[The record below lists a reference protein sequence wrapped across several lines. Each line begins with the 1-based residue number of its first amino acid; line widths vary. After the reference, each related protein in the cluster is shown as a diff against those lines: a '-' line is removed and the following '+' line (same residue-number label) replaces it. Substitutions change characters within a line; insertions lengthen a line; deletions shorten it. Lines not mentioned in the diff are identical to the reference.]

1 MADKIRIGIID
12 EMKITLEGIASL
24 LGPTEDIDIVVKA
37 DTYDHLP
44 ETLQAT
50 SVHVLIIVV
59 HSFNRLFA
67 DLVTRVSTGF
77 PRVKVL
83 VISVS
88 NDEEAVLR
96 TIKAG
101 AKGFL
106 ARDTSRT
113 ELIEAIY
120 TLRSGH
126 EYFSNSITVL
136 LLNKYIHKLKT
147 EDDRSDIRS
156 LSSREIEI
164 MKLWGNSLTNKEIA
178 DKLFL
183 SVRTVETHKNHI
195 MQKLNLR
202 TSVDLVKFAIR
213 NNIIE
218 L

>member
-12 EMKITLEGIASL
+12 EMKITLEGIAWL
-24 LGPTEDIDIVVKA
+24 LGQTEDIDIVVKA

-50 SVHVLIIVV
+50 PVHVLIIVV
-59 HSFNRLFA
+59 HSFNKLFT
-67 DLVTRVSTGF
+67 DLVTQVSSGF
-77 PRVKVL
+77 PRIKVL

-106 ARDTSRT
+106 AKDTSRT

-120 TLRSGH
+120 TLRGGH